1 MKTVLTVLIVIPV
14 YNEESLIYGSINKLR
29 DFCEKNLQNYDWKI
43 IIGDNNSI
51 DGTAGMAKKLENE
64 SNGKIIYKFI
74 PQKGKGLAIRES
86 WKSFDADFY
95 IFMDA
100 DLATDLSALPVLIM
114 ELENGNGLV
123 IGSRFI
129 KGSSAKRSIARKITS
144 KVFSVFT
151 RLVFG
156 LKIKDYPC
164 GFKGADKNVIN
175 KILPLVKN
183 NAFFFDTELLI
194 RSVVGGMKTK
204 EIPVIWQD
212 RDRNKS
218 KSRVSV
224 LKVTKEYLR
233 ELSKLKKDLKT
244 KNQ

>member
-1 MKTVLTVLIVIPV
+1 MTP
-14 YNEESLIYGSINKLR
+14 
-29 DFCEKNLQNYDWKI
+29 
-43 IIGDNNSI
+43 
-51 DGTAGMAKKLENE
+51 
-64 SNGKIIYKFI
+64 
-74 PQKGKGLAIRES
+74 
-86 WKSFDADFY
+86 KSFFL
-95 IFMDA
+95 FMDA

-114 ELENGNGLV
+114 ELENGNDLV

-129 KGSSAKRSIARKITS
+129 KGSSAKRTLVRKITS
-144 KVFSVFT
+144 KVFSIIT
-151 RLVFG
+151 RLKFG

-183 NAFFFDTELLI
+183 NAFFFDTELVL
-194 RSVVGGMKTK
+194 RSAVSGLKIK

-212 RDRNKS
+212 RDKNKS
-218 KSRVSV
+218 KSRVSI
-224 LKVTKEYLR
+224 LKVTKEYLH

>member
-1 MKTVLTVLIVIPV
+1 MKTVLITIPV
-14 YNEESLIYGSINKLR
+14 YNEEIDIPKNIPILY

-100 DLATDLSALPVLIM
+100 DLATDLSALLVLIK
-114 ELENGNGLV
+114 ELENGNDLV
-123 IGSRFI
+123 IGSRFL
-129 KGSSAKRSIARKITS
+129 KNSSVKRSFIRKITS
-144 KVFSVFT
+144 KVFSILT

-156 LKIKDYPC
+156 LTIKDYPC
-164 GFKGADKNVIN
+164 GFKGANKYVIN
-175 KILPLVKN
+175 NILPQVKN
-183 NAFFFDTELLI
+183 NAFFFDTELVI
-194 RSVVGGMKTK
+194 RSAMGGMKVK
-204 EIPVIWQD
+204 EIPVIWKD
-212 RDRNKS
+212 RDKTAS
-218 KSRVSV
+218 KSRVDIS
-224 LKVTKEYLR
+224 KVTKEYLR
-233 ELSKLKKDLKT
+233 ELSKLKKDLKKT
-244 KNQ
+244 NE